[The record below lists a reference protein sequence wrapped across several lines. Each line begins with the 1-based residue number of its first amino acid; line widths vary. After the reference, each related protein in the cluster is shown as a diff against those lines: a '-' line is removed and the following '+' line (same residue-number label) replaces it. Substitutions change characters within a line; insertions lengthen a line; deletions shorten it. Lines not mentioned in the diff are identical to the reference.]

1 MRPSSV
7 SGCELSC
14 PVIRTGGSICS
25 RCSTRGC
32 IGGASVILRSPPEG
46 VVVDSGIGSE
56 LCDIGRAVWRPS
68 VNECCGLHW
77 GLLLSSLNICG
88 RQVYVSNVRQVHVS
102 NVRQVH
108 VSNVRQGH
116 VSNVDRFTFAM
127 FLSRLYVLG
136 PLQIYCQYSC
146 TLVPDTLQK

>member
-46 VVVDSGIGSE
+46 VVVDSAIGSE
-56 LCDIGRAVWRPS
+56 LCDIGKAVWRPS

-88 RQVYVSNVRQVHVS
+88 KE
-102 NVRQVH
+102 
-108 VSNVRQGH
+108 
-116 VSNVDRFTFAM
+116 RFTLAM
-127 FLSRLYVLG
+127 LLSSLYVLR
-136 PLQIYCQYSC
+136 PLQIANIVVHQYWIYCRNGKY
-146 TLVPDTLQK
+146 KK